1 MKQLTQ
7 TIIVDKNQTAEHL
20 GSGLLPVFSTPA
32 LIALMENTAM
42 KLIEVPEGSSSVGT
56 SICIK
61 HLKAS
66 AIGESI
72 SCTATLTE
80 NEGRRFLFS
89 IVAFDSKGDKI
100 GEGTHERFLVD
111 IEKFMS
117 KVKLN

>member
-7 TIIVDKNQTAEHL
+7 TITVDKSQTAEQF

-42 KLIEVPEGSSSVGT
+42 KLIDVPEGSSSVGT
-56 SICIK
+56 AICIK

-66 AIGESI
+66 AIGEKI

-80 NEGRRFLFS
+80 NDERKYLFQLE
-89 IVAFDSKGDKI
+89 AYDSKGDKI
-100 GEGTHERFLVD
+100 GEGTHERFIVN

-117 KVKLN
+117 KVKC